1 MGTGKIADI
10 RRVLRLPTTR
20 AAPGMVLALPVLH
33 PDKPEHL
40 LLRPGVRLDGE
51 IIAKLRELRVP
62 RLWITY
68 PATDYLLRYASPAIM
83 AEHGKLA
90 ARLGEAFDVVTSGCH
105 ANLDFHVYADAVRS
119 LIQRLLDDPQAAV
132 FIEGI
137 LDTRQPLLAHCAN
150 VCLISLLMGLKLD
163 GYLVT
168 ERRQV
173 NPRRAQNVENL
184 GVGALLHDLGML
196 RIDPAAA
203 ERWYRT
209 FDETDVAWRRHT
221 IAGFEMVRG
230 KIAATAAA
238 VVLHHHQRV
247 DGSGFPRR
255 ARLWSAPRALL
266 GGEIH
271 IFARIVAVAD
281 AFDRARQRREAA
293 NGEAAGAGAS
303 VRALRS
309 VLDQVRSGQLDAN
322 VFKALAAVVPAYPPG
337 SIVELND
344 GRACVVTRWNP
355 SLPCSPTVR
364 PLLPADPKT
373 GEHPLGDPIDLSARR
388 SLAVRSVDGEDVS
401 ADNFHPLFKEEFDL
415 RSLSG
420 GITLDSP
427 MPENEAA

>member
-1 MGTGKIADI
+1 MPAIADI
-10 RRVLRLPTTR
+10 RLMLRLATTR

-33 PDKPEHL
+33 PGKPEHL

-51 IIAKLRELRVP
+51 IINKLRELRVP

-68 PATDYLLRYASPAIM
+68 PATDYLLQYASPAIM

-90 ARLGEAFDVVTSGCH
+90 SRLGVAFDAVTAGCH
-105 ANLDFHVYADAVRS
+105 ADLDFHIYADAVRA

-137 LDTRQPLLAHCAN
+137 LDTSQPLLAHCAN

-168 ERRQV
+168 ERKQI

-203 ERWYRT
+203 DRWYRT
-209 FDETDVAWRRHT
+209 LDDSDVAWRRHT

-238 VVLHHHQRV
+238 VLLHHHQRI
-247 DGSGFPRR
+247 DGTGFPRR

-266 GGEIH
+266 GSEIH

-281 AFDRARQRREAA
+281 VFDRVRQRREAA
-293 NGEAAGAGAS
+293 QEGSAGAAAR

-309 VLDQVRSGQLDAN
+309 VLDLVRAGQLDAN

-344 GRACVVTRWNP
+344 GRACVVIRWNP
-355 SLPCSPTVR
+355 ALPCSPTVR
-364 PLLPADPKT
+364 PLLPADSKS
-373 GEHPLGDPIDLSARR
+373 GEHALGDPIDLARNP
-388 SLAVRSVDGEDVS
+388 SLSVRSADGEDV
-401 ADNFHPLFKEEFDL
+401 ADDNFHPLFKDEFDL

-427 MPENEAA
+427 VTENEAA

>member
-1 MGTGKIADI
+1 M
-10 RRVLRLPTTR
+10 LRLATSR

-33 PDKPEHL
+33 PEKPQHV

-62 RLWITY
+62 RLWISY
-68 PATDYLLRYASPAIM
+68 PGTSFLLQYASPAIM

-90 ARLGEAFDVVTSGCH
+90 ARLGEAFDVVTAGCH
-105 ANLDFHVYADAVRS
+105 ADLDLHVYADAVRA
-119 LIQRLLDDPQAAV
+119 LIQRLLDDPHAAV

-150 VCLISLLMGLKLD
+150 VCLVSLLMGLKLD

-168 ERRQV
+168 ERKQV

-209 FDETDVAWRRHT
+209 FDDTDIAWRRHT

-238 VVLHHHQRV
+238 VVLHHHQRL

-255 ARLWSAPRALL
+255 KRLWSAPRALL
-266 GGEIH
+266 GSEIH

-281 AFDRARQRREAA
+281 VFDRVRQRRETTREGTTGAA
-293 NGEAAGAGAS
+293 AT
-303 VRALRS
+303 VRALRT
-309 VLDQVRSGQLDAN
+309 VLDQVRGGLLDAN
-322 VFKALAAVVPAYPPG
+322 VFKALVTVVPAYAPG
-337 SIVELND
+337 AIVELND
-344 GRACVVTRWNP
+344 GRVCVVTRWNP

-364 PLLPADPKT
+364 PLLPADPKS
-373 GEHPLGDPIDLSARR
+373 GEHALDEPVDLSRNP
-388 SLAVRSVDGEDVS
+388 SLSVRSVDGEDVS
-401 ADNFHPLFKEEFDL
+401 AENFHPMFKGEFDL
-415 RSLSG
+415 RLLSG

-427 MPENEAA
+427 VSESEAA